1 MKLLDLTLII
11 SENIPTFP
19 GSPQPSFVQDKNIKN
34 DGYNSELLFLSSHTG
49 THLDAPYHF
58 LENGTKIHEISLKRL
73 VSSAILVKSRKKG
86 DQPITK
92 TDIQKFEKKHGKIP
106 SGSTVIFWTG
116 WQKMI
121 KNNSYFIRNPGLST
135 AAAKYL
141 VSKKINLVGTD
152 SPSID
157 LGKDKRFPVHHI
169 FSKNNVLIV
178 ENLTNLE
185 KIRSSKFHFV
195 VLPLKLK
202 GATGSPVRAIAFVE

>member
-1 MKLLDLTLII
+1 MKLLDLTLTV

-34 DGYNSELLFLSSHTG
+34 DGYYSELLFLSSHTG

-58 LENGTKIHEISLKRL
+58 LENGAKIHEISLKRL

-86 DQPITK
+86 DQLITK

-106 SGSTVIFWTG
+106 SGSAVIFWTG

-121 KNNSYFIRNPGLST
+121 KTNSYFIRNPGLST

-141 VSKKINLVGTD
+141 VSKKISLVGTD

>member
-1 MKLLDLTLII
+1 MKLLDLTLTI

-19 GSPQPSFVQDKNIKN
+19 GSPQPSFVQDKNVKN

-58 LENGTKIHEISLKRL
+58 QEKGKKIHEISLKRL
-73 VSSAILVKSRKKG
+73 VSSAILVKLRKKG

-106 SGSTVIFWTG
+106 SGSSIIFWTG

-121 KNNSYFIRNPGLST
+121 KNTSYFVRNPGLST

>member
-1 MKLLDLTLII
+1 MKLLDLTLTI

-19 GSPQPSFVQDKNIKN
+19 GSPQPSFVQDKNVEN

-58 LENGTKIHEISLKRL
+58 QEKGKKIHEISLKRL
-73 VSSAILVKSRKKG
+73 VSSAILVKLRKKG

-121 KNNSYFIRNPGLST
+121 KNTSYFIRNPGLST

>member
-1 MKLLDLTLII
+1 MKLLDLTKII

-58 LENGTKIHEISLKRL
+58 QEKGEKIHEISLKRL

-92 TDIQKFEKKHGKIP
+92 TDIQKFEKKLGKIP

-121 KNNSYFIRNPGLST
+121 KNTSYFIRNPGLST

>member
-1 MKLLDLTLII
+1 MKLLDLTLIV

-58 LENGTKIHEISLKRL
+58 QEKGEKIHEISLKRL

-121 KNNSYFIRNPGLST
+121 KNISYFIRNPGLST

>member
-1 MKLLDLTLII
+1 MKLLDLTLTV

-73 VSSAILVKSRKKG
+73 VSNAILVKSRKKG

-92 TDIQKFEKKHGKIP
+92 TDIQKFEKNHGKIP

-121 KNNSYFIRNPGLST
+121 KNTSYFIRNPGLST

>member
-58 LENGTKIHEISLKRL
+58 QEKGEKIHEISLKRL

-106 SGSTVIFWTG
+106 SGSSIIFWTG

-121 KNNSYFIRNPGLST
+121 KNTSYFVRNPGLST

>member
-1 MKLLDLTLII
+1 MKLLDLTLTV

-58 LENGTKIHEISLKRL
+58 QEKGEKIHEISLKRL

-92 TDIQKFEKKHGKIP
+92 TDIQKFEKRHGKIP
-106 SGSTVIFWTG
+106 SGSAVIFWTG

-141 VSKKINLVGTD
+141 ISKKINLVGTD

-178 ENLTNLE
+178 ENLANLE

>member
-58 LENGTKIHEISLKRL
+58 QEKGEKIQEISLKRL

-106 SGSTVIFWTG
+106 SGSSIIFWTG

-121 KNNSYFIRNPGLST
+121 KNTSYFVRNPGLST

>member
-1 MKLLDLTLII
+1 MKLLDLTLTV

-58 LENGTKIHEISLKRL
+58 QEKGEKIQEISLKRL

-86 DQPITK
+86 DQLITK

-106 SGSTVIFWTG
+106 SGSSVIFWTG

-121 KNNSYFIRNPGLST
+121 KNTSYFVRNPGLST

>member
-1 MKLLDLTLII
+1 MKLLDLTLTV

-19 GSPQPSFVQDKNIKN
+19 GSPQPIFRQDKNIKN
-34 DGYNSELLFLSSHTG
+34 DGYYSELLFLSSHTG

-58 LENGTKIHEISLKRL
+58 QEKGEKIHEISLKRL

-121 KNNSYFIRNPGLST
+121 KNTSYFIRNPGLST

>member
-1 MKLLDLTLII
+1 MKLLDLTLTV

-34 DGYNSELLFLSSHTG
+34 DEYNSELLFLSSHTG

-58 LENGTKIHEISLKRL
+58 LEKGKKIHEISLKRL
-73 VSSAILVKSRKKG
+73 VSNAILVKSRKKG

-92 TDIQKFEKKHGKIP
+92 TDIQKFEKNHGKIP
-106 SGSTVIFWTG
+106 SGSTIIFWTG

-121 KNNSYFIRNPGLST
+121 KNASYFVRNPGLST